1 CLLTTVQS
9 RERVRVPYSTTGTLS
24 SVHISGTISTLIG
37 SSTAHCS
44 GAHVEYHGIRRIQ
57 CWTVNYKVQIRTTL
71 FELKLTWQSYLNI
84 DSGDHSSGG
93 ARESSYTGVYPSHI
107 PGGSHYIKFPTLTD
121 HLPIRRDPL

>member
-1 CLLTTVQS
+1 MMVSVDFSVGQSTIKCKYNRATLL
-9 RERVRVPYSTTGTLS
+9 
-24 SVHISGTISTLIG
+24 
-37 SSTAHCS
+37 
-44 GAHVEYHGIRRIQ
+44 
-57 CWTVNYKVQIRTTL
+57 
-71 FELKLTWQSYLNI
+71 ELKLTWQNYLNI